1 MVWET
6 PLDALTSVQDYQR
19 FYQIDTVNLRFSG
32 RDYASLSKLDHLLK
46 RVLVLTECDY
56 AQATSAIKLLDKPFS
71 KPNGDLVYS
80 AGSLAV
86 LKTKTGFYL
95 SCGASQLTLDTQ
107 TLRATAYLSD
117 YFWHESLYAQ
127 REFIMLSI
135 LMLLRPQGL
144 YGLHACGLKKHN
156 TGLLVV
162 GSSGSG
168 KTTTTLNLINSAWQ
182 FLSDDAV
189 LLKASSTNV
198 EALAFRKGF
207 SVMPD
212 VFQAFNDKDASL
224 EFDDPEGKKVINLNP
239 EFAAGFTATCTPN
252 IILFPRLGLSTKTS
266 LAEINTTQAL
276 ILLAQQSA
284 GIMTDAN
291 TSKAQLHVLSHMLK
305 QAKTYELLLAPDA
318 LENPSLVSML
328 VEAKLHD

>member
-6 PLDALTSVQDYQR
+6 PLDTLRSVQDYQR
-19 FYQIDTVNLRFSG
+19 FYQISTVNLRVSG
-32 RDYASLSKLDHLLK
+32 QDYATLSKLDHLLN
-46 RVLVLTECDY
+46 RVLVLTQVDH
-56 AQATSAIKLLDKPFS
+56 AQANSDIKLLAKPFS
-71 KPNGDLVYS
+71 RPSGDLVYN
-80 AGSLAV
+80 AGSLEV

-95 SCGASQLTLDTQ
+95 SCGASQLNLDTH
-107 TLRATAYLSD
+107 TLRASAYLSD
-117 YFWHESLYAQ
+117 YFWHESLYTQ

-156 TGLLVV
+156 TGLLIV

-189 LLKASSTNV
+189 LLKASGNDV

-239 EFAAGFTATCTPN
+239 KFAAGFTATCTPN

-276 ILLAQQSA
+276 VLLAQQSA
-284 GIMTDAN
+284 GIMTDAH
-291 TSKAQLHVLSHMLK
+291 TSKVQLQVLSRMLK
-305 QAKTYELLLAPDA
+305 QAKAYELLLAPDA
-318 LENPSLVSML
+318 LANPSLVSNL
-328 VEAKLHD
+328 VDAKLHE

>member
-6 PLDALTSVQDYQR
+6 PLDTLTSAQDYQR

-32 RDYASLSKLDHLLK
+32 RDYASLSKLDYLLN

-56 AQATSAIKLLDKPFS
+56 AQANSDIKLLDKPFS
-71 KPNGDLVYS
+71 KPSGDLVYS
-80 AGSLAV
+80 AGSLEV
-86 LKTKTGFYL
+86 LKTTTGFYL
-95 SCGASQLTLDTQ
+95 SCGASQLNLDTQ
-107 TLRATAYLSD
+107 TLHATAYLSD

-189 LLKASSTNV
+189 LLKASENEV

-224 EFDDPEGKKVINLNP
+224 EFDDPKGKKVINLNP

-266 LAEINTTQAL
+266 LAEINATQAL

-291 TSKAQLHVLSHMLK
+291 TSKAQLQVLSQMLQ
-305 QAKTYELLLAPDA
+305 QATAYELLLAPDA
-318 LENPSLVSML
+318 LEKPALVSNL
-328 VEAKLHD
+328 VEAKLDE